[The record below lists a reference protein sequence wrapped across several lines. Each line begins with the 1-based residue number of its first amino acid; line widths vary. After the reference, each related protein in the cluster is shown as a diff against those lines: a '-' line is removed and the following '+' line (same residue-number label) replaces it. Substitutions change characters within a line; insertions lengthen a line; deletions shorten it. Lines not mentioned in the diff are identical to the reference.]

1 MKFSII
7 LVLVLNT
14 TLLFAQTSADSAAIK
29 ETTLNYIEGWYEG
42 NAERMAKSLHPKLAK
57 RAVFADDQFSEQT
70 ADILIQRTERGG
82 GKKTPKAQQQKEV
95 TILDIFEG
103 SAVVKVVASDWVDY
117 LQIAKLKDQWLIVNV
132 LWEIKPDSYQKF
144 GMKTKVL
151 N

>member
-14 TLLFAQTSADSAAIK
+14 THLFAQTSADSTAIK

-70 ADILIQRTERGG
+70 ADILIQRTEKGG
-82 GKKTPKAQQQKEV
+82 GKKTPKAQQQKDV

-103 SAVVKVVASDWVDY
+103 SAVVKVVASDWIDY
-117 LQIAKLKDQWLIVNV
+117 LQVAKLKNQWLIINV

-144 GMKTKVL
+144 GMKKKIV

>member
-14 TLLFAQTSADSAAIK
+14 THLFAQTSADSTAIK
-29 ETTLNYIEGWYEG
+29 ETALNYIEGWYEG

-57 RAVFADDQFSEQT
+57 RAVFADDQFNHQT
-70 ADILIQRTERGG
+70 AEILINRTEKGG
-82 GKKTPKAQQQKEV
+82 GKNTLKEQQQKDV
-95 TILDIFEG
+95 TISDVFEV
-103 SAVVKVVASDWVDY
+103 SAVVKVVASDWIDY

-144 GMKTKVL
+144 GMKKKIV

>member
-14 TLLFAQTSADSAAIK
+14 TLLFAQTSADSTAIK